1 MEQTLHREKEIK
13 MNTYRVNVQYDTKRR
28 HRGSLRTEG
37 FTVLA
42 FNADHALSMVKIHCK
57 NWGQN
62 GAVVGGYVLR
72 QD

>member
-1 MEQTLHREKEIK
+1 MGQTLRREKEIK

-42 FNADHALSMVKIHCK
+42 FTADHALAMVKIHCK

-62 GAVVGGYVLR
+62 VVGGYVLK
-72 QD
+72 QN